1 MAARLEEERI
11 KKNKRNMDAYYRLR
25 EQAQSDP
32 IAAQK
37 FHERVMRS
45 EEANIRRYHDLVD
58 QASVDPSAAARLR
71 HLRDQNNEYRR
82 IRRQE
87 QRGAASV

>member
-1 MAARLEEERI
+1 MAARLEEERV

-25 EQAQSDP
+25 EQAKTDS
-32 IAAQK
+32 ATAQK

-45 EEANIRRYHDLVD
+45 EEANRRYYHDLVE
-58 QASVDPSAAARLR
+58 QASADPNAAARLR
-71 HLRDQNNEYRR
+71 QLRDRNNDYRR
-82 IRRQE
+82 IQRQE